1 MATKAEKL
9 SLAFTAE
16 HAAAIRE
23 AVESGDYA
31 TSSEVVREA
40 MRLWTERQA
49 QKRAAIERIGK
60 LWDEGIASGTAGEMD
75 IEAII
80 ERAKKQQKK
89 D

>member
-1 MATKAEKL
+1 MATKIQKF

-16 HAAAIRE
+16 HAAAMRG
-23 AVESGDYA
+23 AVEAGEYS
-31 TSSEVVREA
+31 THSEVVRDA

-49 QKRAAIERIGK
+49 QKRAAIDRIGK
-60 LWDEGIASGTAGEMD
+60 LWDEGIASGSAGAMD

-80 ERAKKQQKK
+80 ERAKARQKK

>member
-49 QKRAAIERIGK
+49 QKRAAMARIGK
-60 LWDEGIASGTAGEMD
+60 LWDEGIASGSAGIMD
-75 IEAII
+75 VEAII
-80 ERAKKQQKK
+80 ERAKARQKK

>member
-1 MATKAEKL
+1 MATKSEKL

-49 QKRAAIERIGK
+49 QKRAAMERLGK
-60 LWDEGIASGTAGEMD
+60 LWDEGIASGSAGVMD
-75 IEAII
+75 IGSVI
-80 ERAKKQQKK
+80 ERAKKRQKEG
-89 D
+89 